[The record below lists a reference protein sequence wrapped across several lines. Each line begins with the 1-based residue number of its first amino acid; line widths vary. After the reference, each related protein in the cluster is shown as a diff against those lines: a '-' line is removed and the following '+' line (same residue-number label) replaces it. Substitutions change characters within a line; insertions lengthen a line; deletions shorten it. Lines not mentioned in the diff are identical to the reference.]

1 MIWAVIS
8 TWQMSY
14 EGNVKAAEMLARG
27 CKACDAVV
35 EGASIVE
42 DDPTRCSV
50 GFSGL
55 PDRDGHV
62 TLDGGFM
69 DGDTLKFGAVG
80 CIEGFRSP
88 IRIAR
93 KLSECE
99 DSNFLVGEGAQQ
111 FARNNG
117 FEERNNLTAES
128 YQKYLAAK
136 DKIRKL
142 TSYDGHDTV
151 CYIAKDSHNSIC
163 TAVSTSGLFMKH
175 HGRLGDS
182 PVAGSGYYAD
192 SNSGGAAATG
202 VGEDIIK
209 GVLSFK
215 AVYKMSLGKSA
226 MEAAQETL
234 DEFVGRIEDCRH
246 ISLIVLDKEGTFGVA
261 TNCTFPFVYASDECE
276 PTLYLAKC
284 VDGKTDI
291 KEIPLD
297 SEGLPD

>member
-1 MIWAVIS
+1 MKWAVIS

-14 EGNVKAAEMLARG
+14 EGNIKAAEMLAEG
-27 CKACDAVV
+27 SKAADAVV
-35 EGASIVE
+35 EGTSITE
-42 DDPTRCSV
+42 DNPDYSSL
-50 GFSGL
+50 GYSGL

-99 DSNFLVGEGAQQ
+99 DSNFLVGAGAEQY
-111 FARNNG
+111 ARENG
-117 FEERNNLTAES
+117 FEERNNLTEAS
-128 YQKYLAAK
+128 YQKYLSAK
-136 DKIRKL
+136 DRIQKL

-151 CYIAKDSHNSIC
+151 CYIAKDTNNSIC

-192 SNSGGAAATG
+192 SNAGGAAATG

-215 AVYKMSLGKSA
+215 AVYKLSLGKTA

-234 DEFVGRIEDCRH
+234 DEFVGRIEDCRSV
-246 ISLIVLDKEGTFGVA
+246 SLIVLDKEGTFGVA
-261 TNCTFPFVYASDECE
+261 TNCPFPFVYASDERE
-276 PTLYLAKC
+276 PTLYLAEC
-284 VDGKTDI
+284 VNGKTVI

-297 SEGLPD
+297 TEGLPD

>member
-1 MIWAVIS
+1 MKWAVIS

-14 EGNVKAAEMLARG
+14 PGNVKAAEML
-27 CKACDAVV
+27 KAGGKAADAVI
-35 EGASIVE
+35 EGASITE
-42 DDPTRCSV
+42 DDPTHSSV
-50 GFSGL
+50 GYSGL

-80 CIEGFRSP
+80 CLEGFRSP
-88 IRIAR
+88 IRVAR

-99 DSNFLVGEGAQQ
+99 DSNFLVAEGAQQ
-111 FARNNG
+111 YARENG
-117 FEERNNLTAES
+117 FEERNNLTEAS
-128 YQKYLAAK
+128 YQKYLDAK
-136 DKIRKL
+136 GKIKKL

-151 CYIAKDSHNSIC
+151 CYIAKDINDSIC

-182 PVAGSGYYAD
+182 PVVGCGYYAD
-192 SNSGGAAATG
+192 SNLGGAAATG

-215 AVYKMSLGKSA
+215 AVYKMSLGKTA

-234 DEFVGRIEDCRH
+234 DEFVSRIEDCRH

-261 TNCTFPFVYASDECE
+261 TNCTFPFVYASDEQK
-276 PTLYLAKC
+276 PTLYLAKG
-284 VDGKTDI
+284 VDGRTVI
-291 KEIPLD
+291 TEIPLD

>member
-1 MIWAVIS
+1 MKWAVIS

-14 EGNVKAAEMLARG
+14 QGNVKAAEMLETG
-27 CKACDAVV
+27 GKAADAVI
-35 EGASIVE
+35 EGASITE
-42 DDPTRCSV
+42 DDPGHSSV
-50 GFSGL
+50 GYSGL

-80 CIEGFRSP
+80 CLEGFRSP
-88 IRIAR
+88 IRVAR

-99 DSNFLVGEGAQQ
+99 DSNFLVAEGAQQ
-111 FARNNG
+111 YARENG
-117 FEERNNLTAES
+117 FEERNNLTEAS
-128 YQKYLAAK
+128 YQKYLDAK
-136 DKIRKL
+136 GKIKNL

-151 CYIAKDSHNSIC
+151 CYIAKDINDSIC

-182 PVAGSGYYAD
+182 PVVGCGYYAD
-192 SNSGGAAATG
+192 SNLGGAAATG

-215 AVYKMSLGKSA
+215 AVYKMSLGKTA

-234 DEFVGRIEDCRH
+234 DEFVSRIEDCRH

-261 TNCTFPFVYASDECE
+261 TNCTFPFVYASDEQI
-276 PTLYLAKC
+276 PTLYLAKGA
-284 VDGKTDI
+284 DGKTVI
-291 KEIPLD
+291 TEIPLD